1 MKAEVITIGDEILIG
16 QIVDTNA
23 AFIAETLNKAGVLVH
38 RKSTIPD
45 EADAIEEA
53 VDTGLKRSE
62 LLILTGGLGPT
73 RDDKTKETLTA
84 YFQDE
89 LVLNQRVLDH
99 IEDLFRKYIS
109 TPISEMNRRQAYL
122 PSRAKILF
130 NPNGTAPGMWFE
142 QGDKIVVSLPGVPF
156 EMKHLLREEVLP
168 AIRDQFELPFILHR
182 TLITFGLGESAI
194 AERIESFE
202 TSLPPDIKLAYL
214 PSLGRVRL
222 RLSTVGVHRQ
232 AVEQK
237 MQIKVEELQE
247 LVQDIYYGEESE
259 GGIEARLG
267 SHLKKKG
274 LSLATAESFTGGQ
287 IARQIIG
294 VPGASSYFK
303 GSVVAY
309 ATDVKIQVLE
319 VPTELVERYSVVS
332 EEVAVAM
339 AKNIRAMMQTDF
351 AIATTGYAGPGKG
364 DSDEEV
370 GKVFIAISGPEKS
383 YATAYQMG
391 KNRERITQKSVNKSL
406 EMIYQEILNF

>member
-16 QIVDTNA
+16 QIVDTNS
-23 AFIAETLNKAGVLVH
+23 AFIAELLNKAGVLVH

-45 EADAIEEA
+45 EEEAIEDA
-53 VDTGLKRSE
+53 VDTGLKRSD

-73 RDDKTKETLTA
+73 RDDKTKETLTT
-84 YFQDE
+84 FFGDK
-89 LVLNQRVLDH
+89 LLLNQRVLDH
-99 IEDLFRKYIS
+99 IENLFRKYIG

-122 PSRAKILF
+122 PSKARILF

-142 QGDKIVVSLPGVPF
+142 HGGKIVVSLPGVPF

-202 TSLPPDIKLAYL
+202 TSLPSEIKLAYL

-222 RLSTVGVHRQ
+222 RLSSMGDDRQ
-232 AVEQK
+232 EVEQK
-237 MQIKVEELQE
+237 MQKKVEELRE
-247 LVQDIYYGEESE
+247 LVSDIYYGEESE
-259 GGIEARLG
+259 GGLEARLG
-267 SHLKKKG
+267 NRLKERG

-287 IARQIIG
+287 IARQIIST
-294 VPGASSYFK
+294 PGASAYFK

-309 ATDVKIQVLE
+309 ATEAKIRVLE
-319 VPTELVERYSVVS
+319 VPTELVEHYSVVS

-339 AKNIRAMMQTDF
+339 AKNIRAMMQSDF
-351 AIATTGYAGPGKG
+351 AIATTGNAGPEKG
-364 DSDEEV
+364 DSEEEV
-370 GKVFIAISGPEKS
+370 GQVFIAISGPERS

-391 KNRERITQKSVNKSL
+391 KNRERITQKSVNKAL

>member
-23 AFIAETLNKAGVLVH
+23 AFIAEVLDKAGVSVH

-45 EADAIEEA
+45 EAEAIEDA
-53 VDTGLKRSE
+53 VDTGLKRSD

-73 RDDKTKETLTA
+73 RDDKTKETLTT
-84 YFQDE
+84 YFGDK
-89 LVLNQRVLDH
+89 LLLNQRVLDH
-99 IEDLFRKYIS
+99 IENLFKKYIG

-122 PSRAKILF
+122 PSKAKILF

-156 EMKHLLREEVLP
+156 EMKHLMREEVLP

-182 TLITFGLGESAI
+182 TLITYGLGESAI

-202 TSLPPDIKLAYL
+202 TSLPYEIKLAYL

-222 RLSTVGVHRQ
+222 RLSSMGDDQ
-232 AVEQK
+232 LELKQK
-237 MQIKVEELQE
+237 MQQKVEELRE
-247 LVQDIYYGEESE
+247 LVSDIYYGEESE
-259 GGIEARLG
+259 GGLEARLG
-267 SHLKKKG
+267 NRLKERG

-287 IARQIIG
+287 IARQIISS
-294 VPGASSYFK
+294 PGASAYFK

-309 ATDVKIQVLE
+309 ATEAKIRVLE
-319 VPTELVERYSVVS
+319 VPTEMVERYSVVS

-339 AKNIRAMMQTDF
+339 AKNIRAMLQSDF
-351 AIATTGYAGPGKG
+351 AIATTGNAGPEKG
-364 DSDEEV
+364 DSEVEV
-370 GKVFIAISGPEKS
+370 GQVFIAISGPERS
-383 YATAYQMG
+383 YAAAYQMG
-391 KNRERITQKSVNKSL
+391 KNRERITQKSVNKAL

>member
-23 AFIAETLNKAGVLVH
+23 AYIAEVLNKVGVQVL

-45 EADAIEEA
+45 EEDAITEA
-53 VDTGLKRSE
+53 VDTGLQRSD
-62 LLILTGGLGPT
+62 LLVLTGGLGPT
-73 RDDKTKETLTA
+73 RDDKTKETLTT

-99 IEDLFRKYIS
+99 IEELFKKYIS
-109 TPISEMNRRQAYL
+109 SPISEMNRRQAYL
-122 PSRAKILF
+122 PSTARILF

-142 QGDKIVVSLPGVPF
+142 REGKVVVSLPGVPF
-156 EMKHLLREEVLP
+156 EMKHLLHAEVLP
-168 AIRDQFELPFILHR
+168 AIRSQFELPFILHR

-202 TSLPPDIKLAYL
+202 LSLPAEIKLAYL

-222 RLSTVGVHRQ
+222 RLSTMGKNRHE
-232 AVEQK
+232 VEK
-237 MQIKVEELQE
+237 SMQQKVEELQE
-247 LVQDIYYGEESE
+247 LVRDIYYGEESE
-259 GGIEARLG
+259 GGLEARLG
-267 SHLKKKG
+267 NRLKERG

-287 IARQIIG
+287 IARQIISS
-294 VPGASSYFK
+294 PGASAYFK

-309 ATDVKIQVLE
+309 ATEAKIRVLE
-319 VPTELVERYSVVS
+319 VPTEMVERYSVVS

-339 AKNIRAMMQTDF
+339 AKNVRAMMQSDF
-351 AIATTGYAGPGKG
+351 AIATTGNAGPDRG
-364 DSDEEV
+364 DSEKEV
-370 GKVFIAISGPEKS
+370 GLVYIAISGPERS
-383 YATAYQMG
+383 FAVAYQMG
-391 KNRERITQKSVNKSL
+391 KNRERITQKSVNKAL